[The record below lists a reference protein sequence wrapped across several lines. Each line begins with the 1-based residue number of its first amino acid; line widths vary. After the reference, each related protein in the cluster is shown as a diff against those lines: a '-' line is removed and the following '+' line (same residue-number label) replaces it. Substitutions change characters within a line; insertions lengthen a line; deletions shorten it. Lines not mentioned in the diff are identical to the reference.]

1 MNSISKLSDIH
12 KRDRLSVS
20 GQGMDRKVEKKM
32 PFGRKAG
39 IAAVTILL
47 LAFAWW
53 LVDTLLDG
61 RSLSVDSQRIAVSA
75 VTQGT
80 FEDYIPL
87 RGRLM
92 PRSTVYLDAIEGGRV
107 EQVLVEDGT
116 MVKAGDPIAILSN
129 TNLQLAVLGRQA
141 EVAEQLNFMRTIE
154 LQLEQNRLSHK
165 RNLVEIDYQITRLTR
180 SVERQ
185 RGLALKDMVSQSTID
200 ELEDELKYY
209 RDRREVTLESQATDA
224 LLQEQQL
231 NQLRLSA
238 EQLRSSLDFAVKN
251 LDELNVRA
259 PITGRLSGF
268 NIEVG
273 QSIERGGRLGQI
285 DDPDGFKLNVRI
297 DEYYMGRVDIGQV
310 AISEHNNRDLDL
322 EIAKIYPQVKDGQ
335 FEVDMTFKQE
345 PVGLRRG
352 QTLQLRLTLGDNT
365 GALLIPNGT
374 FYQETGGNWIFVVSP
389 EGTEAVKRP
398 VRLGRRNVDYIEV
411 LEGLE
416 AGEKVVTSP
425 YTSYTG
431 MDRLTLDES

>member
-1 MNSISKLSDIH
+1 MNNISKVSELQKREGLS
-12 KRDRLSVS
+12 LS
-20 GQGMDRKVEKKM
+20 GQGMDRKVAKKTPM
-32 PFGRKAG
+32 GRKAG
-39 IAAVTILL
+39 FAVVGILL
-47 LAFAWW
+47 LVFAWW
-53 LVDTLLDG
+53 LTDTLLEG
-61 RSLSVDSQRIAVSA
+61 RSLSVDSQRIAVST
-75 VTQGT
+75 VTKGT

-107 EQVLVEDGT
+107 EQVLVEDGAL
-116 MVKAGDPIAILSN
+116 VKAGDPIAILSN

-141 EVAEQLNFMRTIE
+141 EVTEQLNFMRTLE

-180 SVERQ
+180 SIDRQ

-209 RDRREVTLESQATDA
+209 RDRRQVTLESQATDA
-224 LLQEQQL
+224 RLQEQQL
-231 NQLRLSA
+231 SQLRASG
-238 EQLRSSLDFAVKN
+238 EQLRSSLEFAARN

-297 DEYYMGRVDIGQV
+297 DEYYMGRVDLKQV
-310 AISEHNNRDLDL
+310 AIAEHNNRNLNL
-322 EIAKIYPQVKDGQ
+322 EISKIYPQVKDGQ
-335 FEVDMTFKQE
+335 FEVDMTFIEE
-345 PVGLRRG
+345 PLGLRRG
-352 QTLQLRLTLGDNT
+352 QTLQVRLTLGDNT

-389 EGTEAVKRP
+389 DGTEAVKRP
-398 VRLGRRNVDYIEV
+398 VRLGRRNVDFIEV
-411 LEGLE
+411 LDGLE

-431 MDRLTLDES
+431 MDRLTLKED